1 MSNKFLQYD
10 SAAGDLS
17 DVYARIN
24 TNSDTIEAHIADTN
38 NPHLVTLNELGGIAN
53 PLASTLDIAGY
64 GLTNTATISGNGS
77 TDVDIK
83 NIGGTVRLS
92 GDAVRLAGTTVI
104 LDSSLDV
111 NSNTITNVETIEG
124 NGALST
130 LSIGGSGESVKIF
143 SNQLDLKS
151 DSLISLQPTN
161 GSDIRLGEGV
171 QTGVVDCAMDIDMN
185 QNVINNCL
193 VVNNQLG
200 QPLNL
205 IGGSNVS
212 AVILDATPTQG
223 VIISSNVGASTDIT
237 GDTSLSLR
245 SNAGSIDLFPS
256 SVMGVII
263 GGMPRFAVDAS
274 EVNVGNDLNLNQN
287 LIQNC
292 SYIINPTSTT
302 GISGVACSIGE
313 TTTNMSQTFTSNQAS
328 IQQLGNQIIR
338 FTPTLTVSSKDID
351 MTSNSIIGCPEIV
364 GNGGDMTIRNG
375 GGESILL
382 NSATNTIDI
391 INNDLNM
398 NNNEIKNVNTVS
410 SDLATDMKIKAGSTS
425 NESIK
430 LDGTSGVVSMINPS
444 NGAVLSS
451 FGTGQMNLNTNL
463 VMDSKG
469 IGGCNEITASTT
481 NNLDLYSGGGG
492 GTVRVV
498 NSNLDM
504 NNNGI
509 LNLSSINNLSVTGG
523 LYAGTSAGTALNT
536 TTLTTLTPTTS
547 VGSLTVPA
555 NGFSVGD
562 SYHLVVAG
570 DCDFFNNDTVQI
582 TLRYDGTNLAQST
595 VFAVE
600 NANGSNNVFEIE
612 ADFTIRSTGAT
623 GTVHT
628 SGEFT
633 YNKDSVDSK
642 DFRGIR
648 FNDTQ
653 VIDTTATATLDVLF
667 QFVSRPGGS
676 TLQTQLFRL
685 GKVY

>member
-77 TDVDIK
+77 TDVDVK

>member
-263 GGMPRFAVDAS
+263 GGIPRFAVDAS

-612 ADFTIRSTGAT
+612 ADFTIRSIGAT
-623 GTVHT
+623 GSVHT

-633 YNKDSVDSK
+633 YNKDSTDSK

>member
-171 QTGVVDCAMDIDMN
+171 QTGVVDCAMNIDMN

-263 GGMPRFAVDAS
+263 GGIPRFAVDAS

-562 SYHLVVAG
+562 SYHLVVSG
-570 DCDFFNNDTVQI
+570 DCDFLI
-582 TLRYDGTNLAQST
+582 TTQSKL
-595 VFAVE
+595 
-600 NANGSNNVFEIE
+600 
-612 ADFTIRSTGAT
+612 
-623 GTVHT
+623 H
-628 SGEFT
+628 
-633 YNKDSVDSK
+633 
-642 DFRGIR
+642 
-648 FNDTQ
+648 
-653 VIDTTATATLDVLF
+653 
-667 QFVSRPGGS
+667 
-676 TLQTQLFRL
+676 
-685 GKVY
+685 

>member
-205 IGGSNVS
+205 VGGSNVS

-364 GNGGDMTIRNG
+364 GDGGDLTIRNG

-612 ADFTIRSTGAT
+612 ADFTIRSIGAT
-623 GTVHT
+623 GSVHT

>member
-10 SAAGDLS
+10 STAGDLS

-171 QTGVVDCAMDIDMN
+171 QTGVVDCAMNIDMN

-509 LNLSSINNLSVTGG
+509 LDLSSINNLSVTGG

>member
-263 GGMPRFAVDAS
+263 GGKPRFAVDAS

>member
-1 MSNKFLQYD
+1 M
-10 SAAGDLS
+10 
-17 DVYARIN
+17 
-24 TNSDTIEAHIADTN
+24 
-38 NPHLVTLNELGGIAN
+38 
-53 PLASTLDIAGY
+53 
-64 GLTNTATISGNGS
+64 
-77 TDVDIK
+77 
-83 NIGGTVRLS
+83 
-92 GDAVRLAGTTVI
+92 
-104 LDSSLDV
+104 
-111 NSNTITNVETIEG
+111 
-124 NGALST
+124 
-130 LSIGGSGESVKIF
+130 
-143 SNQLDLKS
+143 
-151 DSLISLQPTN
+151 
-161 GSDIRLGEGV
+161 
-171 QTGVVDCAMDIDMN
+171 
-185 QNVINNCL
+185 
-193 VVNNQLG
+193 NNQLG

-205 IGGSNVS
+205 VGGSNVS
-212 AVILDATPTQG
+212 AIILDATPTQG
-223 VIISSNVGASTDIT
+223 IIIGTNVGASTDIT

-245 SNAGSIDLFPS
+245 SNTGSIDLFPS
-256 SVMGVII
+256 TQMNVVI

-612 ADFTIRSTGAT
+612 ADFTIRSIGAT
-623 GTVHT
+623 GSVHT

>member
-130 LSIGGSGESVKIF
+130 LSIGGNGESVKIF

-171 QTGVVDCAMDIDMN
+171 QTGVVDCAMNIDMN

-205 IGGSNVS
+205 VGGSNVS

-509 LNLSSINNLSVTGG
+509 LNLSSINNLSV
-523 LYAGTSAGTALNT
+523 
-536 TTLTTLTPTTS
+536 
-547 VGSLTVPA
+547 
-555 NGFSVGD
+555 
-562 SYHLVVAG
+562 LVACMRERV
-570 DCDFFNNDTVQI
+570 
-582 TLRYDGTNLAQST
+582 L
-595 VFAVE
+595 E
-600 NANGSNNVFEIE
+600 P
-612 ADFTIRSTGAT
+612 RSTQ
-623 GTVHT
+623 
-628 SGEFT
+628 
-633 YNKDSVDSK
+633 
-642 DFRGIR
+642 RR
-648 FNDTQ
+648 
-653 VIDTTATATLDVLF
+653 
-667 QFVSRPGGS
+667 
-676 TLQTQLFRL
+676 
-685 GKVY
+685 